1 MRPMGRRKLEE
12 QQTTLS
18 IRISDALRKRLDR
31 VKRMISES
39 RGDSV
44 SLSEAAKSALESAQ
58 DERVEA
64 AELLSRPTDAL
75 ATMYRKWD
83 QTKKLS
89 HADWIVLSHYVQI
102 GCEEPSDD
110 PRLPRPES
118 FATVILAFL
127 AVRRLRTNP
136 VSDLDHFFLGNLE
149 SPSGQSLRIPD
160 GSTRSEY
167 VPTVCREILD
177 VLQKPDSKLRPVFVG
192 RISTWPCVTSMAGE
206 PKPSIRNSSSS
217 GRRYR
222 RLAARGH
229 WLRETNVPFVRVALT
244 LASAP
249 PLRFPRSRSKNS
261 GCRGSRLRTEDIA
274 MLLEMLPKHISYPL
288 SPYPTI
294 REFAA
299 MVSQLQPAKPWHG
312 SQFSGLTHGQ
322 GQKVQFLFRD
332 RGNGITIDFSEAEW
346 NSMGELFENAL
357 GMPQIQPLLDALA
370 EQYGEV

>member
-1 MRPMGRRKLEE
+1 MGRRKLEE

-44 SLSEAAKSALESAQ
+44 SLSEAAKWFLESAQ

-83 QTKKLS
+83 QTQKLS
-89 HADWIVLSHYVQI
+89 RADWIVLSHYVQI

-160 GSTRSEY
+160 GSARPEY

-177 VLQKPDSKLRPVFVG
+177 VLRKPDSKLRPVFVG
-192 RISTWPCVTSMAGE
+192 RNLHVALRDERGGGIEAINQELQQFWTTLW
-206 PKPSIRNSSSS
+206 
-217 GRRYR
+217 

-229 WLRETNVPFVRVALT
+229 WLREKHPIRPSRPDLSFRAAAPVPPVEVKEF
-244 LASAP
+244 
-249 PLRFPRSRSKNS
+249 
-261 GCRGSRLRTEDIA
+261 RLSVVTTQDGDIA
-274 MLLEMLPKHISYPL
+274 MLLEMSSKHISYPL

-294 REFAA
+294 REFAT
-299 MVSQLQPAKPWHG
+299 MVSQLQPGKPWHG
-312 SQFSGLTHGQ
+312 SQFSGVTHGQ
-322 GQKVQFLFRD
+322 GRKVQFLFRD